1 MCRHKHESLSYDSS
15 LNPPVEG
22 GDCQKC
28 LEAGGNT
35 LPTPHQAAIFLLE
48 PGKRPLGL
56 ESGHHFFDRLAPVVY
71 FYPAGNCVA
80 STSGTTPPL
89 PKLCPIAVLR
99 YTIQQV
105 LAVAMSA
112 PPCAPAGHAS
122 HARSQQLSHQR
133 QTLRTRSQRLLDKVQ
148 VVYAKSAQLRTE
160 AALLRVYYRSRACNA
175 RQISL

>member
-1 MCRHKHESLSYDSS
+1 MVSPLFFYQLVLVALVWLCLMLHWAWPRDSAVAC
-15 LNPPVEG
+15 PT
-22 GDCQKC
+22 
-28 LEAGGNT
+28 T
-35 LPTPHQAAIFLLE
+35 LDP
-48 PGKRPLGL
+48 
-56 ESGHHFFDRLAPVVY
+56 
-71 FYPAGNCVA
+71 
-80 STSGTTPPL
+80 TPPL

-148 VVYAKSAQLRTE
+148 VLYAKSAQLRTE